1 MNKQKYLLITFYS
14 LDQAMALDAIVNQDQ
29 GRLIP
34 KPSIVDAGCGMCFS
48 CYHQDKIAW
57 QKYLKDHQIKYE
69 KIVEVMF

>member
-48 CYHQDKIAW
+48 CRHHDKIAW